1 MKEYQAIT
9 QDLCDFISSSP
20 TCYHVIRNGAKIL
33 QEHGFQCLSER
44 EHWDLKPGQAYYVI
58 RSDSSIIAFV
68 MPKQQIDGF
77 HIVASHS
84 DSPAFKIKP
93 SPEITKAGHYV
104 ELNIEKYGGMLLK
117 PWFDRPLGVA
127 GRVCVY
133 KNQMI
138 RSVLVDSGKDLL
150 MIPSLAIHMDRQA
163 NESGQSHVQTAMLPV
178 FGDESA
184 SGTFMKRI
192 AGLAECEE
200 RDVLGMDLF
209 LYDRSRSSVWGA
221 SEEFFSSPRLDDQ
234 QCAYSSIR
242 AITSVQDH
250 SPVNGSCVPVCCIF
264 DNEEVGSG
272 TKQGADSTFL
282 ADTLRR
288 ISDCLGMP
296 EEDHRI
302 LLASSFM
309 LSVDN
314 SHAVHPNHADK
325 ADPVLQPVMNHGV
338 VIKWNAAQKYT
349 TDAVS
354 AAVFKTICREAG
366 VPVQEYVNHA
376 DIPGGSTL
384 GNISSAHVSLNS
396 VDIGCAQL
404 AMHSPYETAG
414 TKDTWYMIRA
424 VEAFY
429 RSSVKMTEDGITVQ
443 K

>member
-1 MKEYQAIT
+1 MKEYQKIT
-9 QDLCDFISSSP
+9 QNLCDFIASSP
-20 TCYHVIRNGAKIL
+20 TCYHVIQNGAQIL
-33 QEHGFQCLSER
+33 QEHGFQCLSEL
-44 EHWDLKPGQAYYVI
+44 EHWDLIPGQAYYVT

-68 MPKQQIDGF
+68 MPKQRMDGF

-127 GRVCVY
+127 GRVCVC
-133 KNQMI
+133 KDQMI
-138 RSVLVDSGKDLL
+138 CSVLVDSGRDLL

-163 NESGQSHVQTAMLPV
+163 NESGQSNVQTVMLPV

-184 SGTFMKRI
+184 SGTFMKMI
-192 AGLAECEE
+192 AGLAGVEVQ
-200 RDVLGMDLF
+200 DIMGMDLF

-234 QCAYSSIR
+234 QCAYSSIQ
-242 AITSVQDH
+242 AITNVQDH
-250 SPVNGSCVPVCCIF
+250 CTEKGSSVSVCCIF

-282 ADTLRR
+282 SDTLRR
-288 ISDCLGMP
+288 ISDSLGMS

-309 LSVDN
+309 LSADN
-314 SHAVHPNHADK
+314 SHAVHPNHTDK

-354 AAVFKTICREAG
+354 AAVFKTICHKAEI
-366 VPVQEYVNHA
+366 PVQEYVNHA

-414 TKDTWYMIRA
+414 TKDTWHMIRA
-424 VEAFY
+424 MEAFY
-429 RSSVKMTEDGITVQ
+429 RSTVKVTEKGILVQ
-443 K
+443 